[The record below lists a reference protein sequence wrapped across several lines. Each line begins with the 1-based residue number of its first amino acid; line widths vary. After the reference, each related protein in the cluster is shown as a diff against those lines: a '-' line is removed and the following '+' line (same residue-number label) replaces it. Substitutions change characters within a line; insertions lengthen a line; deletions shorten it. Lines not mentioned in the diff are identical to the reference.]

1 MHHANTNQNKAL
13 VAIFMSEKV
22 NFRSKNITRDKEGHF
37 IMLKESTQ
45 QKDLTLLTVYPTKNR
60 ASKYMK

>member
-1 MHHANTNQNKAL
+1 MHHANTHQNKAL

-45 QKDLTLLTVYPTKNR
+45 QKDLTLLTVSPTKNR